1 MKINMPEK
9 KSATNPFYTVMHPF
23 DASYDIRFKGKGNTW
38 ISIIILAVLFLT
50 TIFQR
55 QNTGYIFNYNKLSDL
70 NVFMQFATAILPF
83 LLFVIGN
90 WIVAILLN
98 GTGRMRDIW
107 IYTAYCLVPFIL
119 GNIVGVLLSNILAME
134 EPFASYVQV
143 FGAGWSLVALFIG
156 LMVMHEYNFVKSVF
170 SCACTVFA
178 MFILL
183 FAIMLVGSLASD
195 FYGFLATIIREV
207 LLRVS

>member
-1 MKINMPEK
+1 MKFDR
-9 KSATNPFYTVMHPF
+9 KSATNPFHTVRHPF
-23 DASYDIRFKGKGNTW
+23 DASYDIRFKGQGSAA
-38 ISIIILAVLFLT
+38 ISVIILAVLFLT

-83 LLFVIGN
+83 LLFVIAN
-90 WIVAILLN
+90 WIVAMLLN

-119 GNIVGVLLSNILAME
+119 GNIGAVLLSNILVME
-134 EPFASYVQV
+134 EPFANYAQV

-156 LMVMHEYNFVKSVF
+156 LMVMHEYNFVRNVF
-170 SCACTVFA
+170 SCACTVFV

-195 FYGFLATIIREV
+195 FYGFVATVVREI